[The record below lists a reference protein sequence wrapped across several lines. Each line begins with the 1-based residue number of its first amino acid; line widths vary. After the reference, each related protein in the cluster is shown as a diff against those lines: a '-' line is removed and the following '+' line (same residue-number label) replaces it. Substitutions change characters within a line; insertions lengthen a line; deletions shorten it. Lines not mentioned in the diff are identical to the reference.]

1 MYRGKTMETTDQ
13 CGRYKLKTNR
23 GNAVGHMVHLNPA
36 SSLPPVDCPLVIEL
50 PSGLLVRATRTAF
63 VKQQDDLLTY
73 TLADGTTVIGRYRW
87 SYP

>member
-1 MYRGKTMETTDQ
+1 MEMTIP
-13 CGRYKLKTNR
+13 
-23 GNAVGHMVHLNPA
+23 HLNPA

-50 PSGLLVRATRTAF
+50 PSGLLVRAIRTEF
-63 VKQQDDLLTY
+63 VKQKDDLLTY